1 MVKKTVGRHKKNLE
15 ESRGKIDEYGERKGI
30 VLSMQRWKAHFQKLN
45 FENEEWEGDWS
56 NLCCY

>member
-45 FENEEWEGDWS
+45 WKRWKQQ
-56 NLCCY
+56 